1 MNIYLY
7 HEFILYLAHLSYC
20 YNANVSTS
28 QACGFRL
35 LYVIV
40 NWGGGFLII
49 TTITN
54 CVNTRVLSF
63 VFLSHW

>member
-7 HEFILYLAHLSYC
+7 HEFILYLGHLSYC
-20 YNANVSTS
+20 YNTNVSTS

-40 NWGGGFLII
+40 NWGFLII

-54 CVNTRVLSF
+54 CVNTHVLSF